1 MKHYYQEQRKMDARS
16 GRKYATT
23 YIKQSPEHRER
34 TQQSIQ
40 TIYDKVCAARRTD
53 PTVKEWS
60 EQPISRKHR
69 RREGA
74 LKGVPYTRWDC
85 IRDAHEQM
93 CDLGHDMT
101 VSISNRWCLALE
113 GTAQQMVWCLESEY
127 KPNQFGVLYDAE

>member
-1 MKHYYQEQRKMDARS
+1 MQGVVKNMPPS
-16 GRKYATT
+16 

-34 TQQSIQ
+34 TQQSIK
-40 TIYDKVCAARRTD
+40 TIYDKVCAGRRTD

-60 EQPISRKHR
+60 DQPISRKHR

-74 LKGVPYTRWDC
+74 LKGQAYTRWDS

-101 VSISNRWCLALE
+101 VSISNRWNLALE
-113 GTAQQMVWCLESEY
+113 DLPKKTHSMEWCLESEY